1 MFLPW
6 SFCIKKKID
15 AFHRS
20 LLSRVLINSFQNPF
34 FLAKLIS
41 TATIMIDCLTCAS
54 FRKII
59 MIIIFVVVVGCGEL
73 EKMQSLTDDFSIIER
88 KHYRKKNWKVYYSSP
103 FFLHAILL

>member
-20 LLSRVLINSFQNPF
+20 VLSRVLINSFQNPF
-34 FLAKLIS
+34 FLATLIS

-88 KHYRKKNWKVYYSSP
+88 KIGKCITHHHFFFTP
-103 FFLHAILL
+103 FFYSGQ